1 MMIMVVD
8 SIVWWC
14 SGRNGQ
20 GGSFPGI
27 TDGGGTITR
36 GYSKSGPA
44 GGGGSSDSD
53 DGIFTMIFGSNSGA
67 VAPRPGGQVWSILF
81 IIILYW
87 YIPHHTR

>member
-1 MMIMVVD
+1 MIIVVD
-8 SIVWWC
+8 NTVWWY

-27 TDGGGTITR
+27 TNGGGTITR

-44 GGGGSSDSD
+44 GGGSGSDSD
-53 DGIFTMIFGSNSGA
+53 DGLFTLIFGNNSGA
-67 VAPRPGGQVWSILF
+67 VALRPGQVWSILL

-87 YIPHHTR
+87 YIPHHTRS